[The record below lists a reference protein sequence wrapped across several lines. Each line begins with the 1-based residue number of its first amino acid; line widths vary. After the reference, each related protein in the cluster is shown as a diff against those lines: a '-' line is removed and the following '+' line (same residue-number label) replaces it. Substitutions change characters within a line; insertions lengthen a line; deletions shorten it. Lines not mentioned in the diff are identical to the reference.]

1 MSAAYEVFGQ
11 GSDLRELIL
20 QLRRDGMRADMQKSR
35 AHKQHAALLS
45 ELEGVFQHQFVE
57 SYNFGAVPITT
68 EDEVTPFH
76 VLDALRAKYAF
87 DLIDQHYAD
96 QHYAD
101 N

>member
-35 AHKQHAALLS
+35 AHKQHTALLS

-68 EDEVTPFH
+68 QEEVTPFH
-76 VLDALRAKYAF
+76 VLDALQAKYSF
-87 DLIDQHYAD
+87 DMIDLYEVAV
-96 QHYAD
+96 